1 MSKSTF
7 TLDPSPVLFDVSTL
21 PGEELPARI
30 ERVAL
35 EHLELAANPRREI
48 SDEGIDR
55 LAKMLCSSGQ
65 LVPCIGRRPDPG
77 EPRVLLY
84 DGQRRYLAAQASHA
98 LAGSEY
104 MEGLAEPVRSLIVL
118 LLDHAPSAE
127 EIRRIQAHCQ
137 QREELA
143 LSDQQQQFEDCWQ
156 ARAGLREADRMA
168 AVCNDLGISPKRAHN
183 LRRQLTLPE
192 QIRTRVADR
201 PAGEQISVTMAN
213 KLADMHEIAPQLTEA
228 VAKRISTSDLH
239 DKALRDLGAF
249 VHRTVVEDEHTY
261 AVRID
266 DGALLDAADQ
276 IDQARRHLSDD
287 GKRQLAAILGCELDR
302 LDRELDT
309 LAARAKTRA
318 LKLRITSET
327 RDRARNGRYA
337 FAHDR
342 GQDFA
347 AGIWVIDPAF
357 ILDLVHEQ
365 LTDDDDTAPAREE
378 AYFAGA
384 RIEDQELRDAAADDE
399 ARRAQARARHADA
412 TRSNLGLGHD
422 IRAGLIDPTNAQ
434 LGALMQIVCQLL
446 VRHYRQLIAYGA
458 GWTEPERQ
466 QPVGDTGRHEPRHV
480 DAIIDA
486 ELQRAL
492 ADRDPLRG
500 IAQLTARWGAA
511 FVLDPDGVTRTKA
524 LGADRMASKLRDAL
538 PGGDNELRAAVWEF
552 MRPMLSP
559 TLVALNRDAFVTDG
573 TETTVDLQRH
583 RAASDL
589 DDLALDDDH
598 EPDGE

>member
-1 MSKSTF
+1 MSSSKF
-7 TLDPSPVLFDVSTL
+7 TLDASPVLFDVSTV
-21 PGEELPARI
+21 PGEDLPARI

-35 EHLELAANPRREI
+35 EHIELAINPRREI

-65 LVPCIGRRPDPG
+65 LVPCIGWRPDPG
-77 EPRVLLY
+77 APRVLLY

-137 QREELA
+137 QREELT
-143 LSDQQQQFEDCWQ
+143 LSEQQQQFEDCWQ
-156 ARAGLREADRMA
+156 ARAGLREADRIA

-192 QIRTRVADR
+192 QIRTRVAER

-213 KLADMHEIAPQLTEA
+213 KLADMHEIAPDLTEA

-249 VHRTVVEDEHTY
+249 VHRTIVEDEHTY

-266 DGALLDAADQ
+266 DGALLDAAEQ
-276 IDQARRHLSDD
+276 IAQARPHLNEAAR
-287 GKRQLAAILGCELDR
+287 RQAAAILGCELER
-302 LDRELDT
+302 LDHELDT

-318 LKLRITSET
+318 LKLRITSEV

-347 AGIWVIDPAF
+347 AGIWVVDPAF
-357 ILDLVHEQ
+357 MLDLVHEQ
-365 LTDDDDTAPAREE
+365 LNDADETPAREE

-384 RIEDQELRDAAADDE
+384 RLDDDELRDAAAEDE
-399 ARRAQARARHADA
+399 QRRAQARARHAEA

-422 IRAGLIDPTNAQ
+422 IGAGLIQPSEGQ
-434 LGALMQIVCQLL
+434 LRAVRDIICRLL
-446 VRHYRQLIAYGA
+446 ARHYGELIAYGA
-458 GWTEPERQ
+458 GWTDPERQ
-466 QPVGDTGRHEPRHV
+466 RPVGDTGRHEPGHP

-486 ELQRAL
+486 ELDRAL
-492 ADRDPLRG
+492 TDPDPLRG
-500 IAQLTARWGAA
+500 IAQLTAQVGAA
-511 FVLDPDGVTRTKA
+511 FTLDPAGVTRTKA
-524 LGADRMASKLRDAL
+524 LGTKRMARKLRDAL
-538 PGGDNELRAAVWEF
+538 PGGDNDLRAAVWEF

-559 TLVALNRDAFVTDG
+559 TLAALNRDSFVVDEG
-573 TETTVDLQRH
+573 VETTVDLDAH
-583 RAASDL
+583 HATSGL
-589 DDLALDDDH
+589 DDLDIDEIETGAV
-598 EPDGE
+598 